1 MRRAKIVA
9 TLGPA
14 TDSKEVVTQLIKSG
28 MNVARLNMSHGDVA
42 EHQRRLD
49 LVRSVSD
56 ELHIPVAVLAD
67 LQGPKIRIGRFKN
80 GREILEE
87 GANFSI
93 TTKKID
99 GSATSVSTSYSGI
112 VADVSVGDELLIDD
126 GRIKLRVKNKTSDTL
141 DCEVIEGGTISDN
154 KGLNLPGVMVSVPAL
169 SEKDELDLRWALDN
183 EVDWIALSFVRN
195 AADIDR
201 VHEIMDEKNYWI
213 PTIAKI
219 EKPQAVDNL
228 DEILDRF
235 DGIMIARGD
244 LGVEL
249 PLEMVPLVQK
259 DAITRARN
267 AGKPVL
273 VATQM
278 LESMISASRPTRA
291 EASDVANA
299 ILDGADAL
307 MLSGE
312 TSVGENPALV
322 VATMAKVIEH
332 VEREA
337 LDKLIKLQP
346 QNRVSVARALTASAI
361 QVGEFIGAKYLIAFS
376 ETGRSARLM
385 ARHRSQIPILTYTP
399 LPRVLRQL
407 SLLWGVTP
415 YLVGVVHHTDEMV
428 DQVDRDL
435 IAHGLAS
442 EGELVVIV
450 AGVPP
455 GIPGTTNGMRVHKV
469 GFGSKES

>member
-14 TDSKEVVTQLIKSG
+14 TDDEAVLVGLINAG
-28 MNVARLNMSHGDVA
+28 MNVARLNMSHGDISD
-42 EHQRRLD
+42 HQTRLG
-49 LVRSVSD
+49 LVREVS
-56 ELHIPVAVLAD
+56 EKLNKPVAVLAD
-67 LQGPKIRIGRFKN
+67 LQGPKIRVGRFKN
-80 GREILEE
+80 KSENLQE
-87 GANFSI
+87 GATFSVTVKDI
-93 TTKKID
+93 E
-99 GSATSVSTSYSGI
+99 GTSEIVSTTYGGLI
-112 VADVSVGDELLIDD
+112 ADVSIGDDLLIDD
-126 GRIKLRVKNKTSDTL
+126 GRIKLTVKNKTIDTL
-141 DCEVIEGGTISDN
+141 ECLVIEGGVISDN
-154 KGLNLPGVMVSVPAL
+154 KGLNLPGVLVGVPAL
-169 SEKDELDLRWALDN
+169 SEKDEIDLKWALQN

-195 AADIDR
+195 GKDIER
-201 VHEIMDEKNYWI
+201 VHEIMRETNTWV

-219 EKPQAVDNL
+219 EKPQAVENL
-228 DEILDRF
+228 DEILEKF

-267 AGKPVL
+267 AGKPVI
-273 VATQM
+273 VATQL

-312 TSVGENPALV
+312 TSVGVNPVLV
-322 VATMAKVIEH
+322 VSTMAKVIEH
-332 VEREA
+332 VESEA
-337 LDKLIKLQP
+337 LDKLLKLEP
-346 QNRVSVARALTASAI
+346 HTRISVARALTASAI
-361 QVGEFIGAKYLIAFS
+361 VVGEFIGAKYLVAFS

-385 ARHRSQIPILTYTP
+385 ARHRSKIPILTYTP
-399 LPRVLRQL
+399 LPKVLRRL
-407 SLLWGVTP
+407 SLIWGVTA

-428 DQVDRDL
+428 DLVDRDL
-435 IAHGLAS
+435 IARGYAQ
-442 EGELVVIV
+442 EEELVVIV

-469 GFGSKES
+469 GFGSKEG

>member
-9 TLGPA
+9 TLGPS

-99 GSATSVSTSYSGI
+99 GSATSGSTSYSGI

>member
-56 ELHIPVAVLAD
+56 ELNVPVAVLAD

-87 GANFSI
+87 GASFSI

-99 GSATSVSTSYSGI
+99 GSATGVSTSYSGI

-415 YLVGVVHHTDEMV
+415 YL
-428 DQVDRDL
+428 
-435 IAHGLAS
+435 
-442 EGELVVIV
+442 
-450 AGVPP
+450 
-455 GIPGTTNGMRVHKV
+455 
-469 GFGSKES
+469 

>member
-14 TDSKEVVTQLIKSG
+14 TDDEAVLVGLINAG
-28 MNVARLNMSHGDVA
+28 MNVARLNMSHGDISD
-42 EHQRRLD
+42 HQTRLG
-49 LVRSVSD
+49 LIREVS
-56 ELHIPVAVLAD
+56 EKLNKPVAVLAD
-67 LQGPKIRIGRFKN
+67 LQGPKIRVGRFKN
-80 GREILEE
+80 KSENLQE
-87 GANFSI
+87 GATFSVTVKDI
-93 TTKKID
+93 E
-99 GSATSVSTSYSGI
+99 GTSEIVSTTYGGLI
-112 VADVSVGDELLIDD
+112 ADVSIGDDLLIDD
-126 GRIKLRVKNKTSDTL
+126 GRIKLTVKNKTIDTL
-141 DCEVIEGGTISDN
+141 ECLVIEGGVISDN
-154 KGLNLPGVMVSVPAL
+154 KGLNLPGVLVGVPAL
-169 SEKDELDLRWALDN
+169 SEKDEIDLKWALQN

-195 AADIDR
+195 GKDIER
-201 VHEIMDEKNYWI
+201 VHEIMRETNTWV

-219 EKPQAVDNL
+219 EKPQAVENL
-228 DEILDRF
+228 DEILEKF

-267 AGKPVL
+267 AGKPVI
-273 VATQM
+273 VATQL

-312 TSVGENPALV
+312 TSVGVNPVLV
-322 VATMAKVIEH
+322 VSTMAKVIEH
-332 VEREA
+332 VESEA
-337 LDKLIKLQP
+337 LDKLLKLEP
-346 QNRVSVARALTASAI
+346 HTRISVARALTASAI
-361 QVGEFIGAKYLIAFS
+361 VVGEFIGAKYLVAFS

-385 ARHRSQIPILTYTP
+385 ARHRSKIPILTYTP
-399 LPRVLRQL
+399 LPKVLRRL
-407 SLLWGVTP
+407 SLIWGVTA

-428 DQVDRDL
+428 DLVDRDL
-435 IAHGLAS
+435 IARGYAK
-442 EGELVVIV
+442 EEELVVIV

-469 GFGSKES
+469 GFGSKEG

>member
-361 QVGEFIGAKYLIAFS
+361 QVGEFIVDYYLIAFS

>member
-28 MNVARLNMSHGDVA
+28 MNVARLNMSHGDAA

>member
-14 TDSKEVVTQLIKSG
+14 TDSKEVITQLIKSG
-28 MNVARLNMSHGDVA
+28 MNVARLNMSHGDAA

-56 ELHIPVAVLAD
+56 ELNVPVAVLAD

-87 GANFSI
+87 GASFSI

-99 GSATSVSTSYSGI
+99 GSANSVSTSYSGI

-126 GRIKLRVKNKTSDTL
+126 GRIKLRVKNKTTDTL

>member
-42 EHQRRLD
+42 EHQQRLD

-87 GANFSI
+87 GENFSI

>member
-14 TDSKEVVTQLIKSG
+14 TDSKEVITQLIKSG
-28 MNVARLNMSHGDVA
+28 MNVARLNMSHGDAA
-42 EHQRRLD
+42 EHQKRLD

-56 ELHIPVAVLAD
+56 ELNVPVAVLAD

-87 GANFSI
+87 GASFSI

-126 GRIKLRVKNKTSDTL
+126 GRIKLRVKNKTTDTL

>member
-14 TDSKEVVTQLIKSG
+14 TDSKEVITQLIKSG
-28 MNVARLNMSHGDVA
+28 MNVARLNMSHGDAA
-42 EHQRRLD
+42 EHQKRLD

-56 ELHIPVAVLAD
+56 ELNVPVAVLAD

-87 GANFSI
+87 GASFSI

-112 VADVSVGDELLIDD
+112 VADVSVGDDLLIDD
-126 GRIKLRVKNKTSDTL
+126 GRIKLRVKNKTTDTL

>member
-28 MNVARLNMSHGDVA
+28 MNVARLNMSHGDVT
-42 EHQRRLD
+42 EHQQRLD

>member
-42 EHQRRLD
+42 EHQQRLD

-169 SEKDELDLRWALDN
+169 SEKDELDLRWALDY

-201 VHEIMDEKNYWI
+201 VHEIMEEKNYWI

>member
-14 TDSKEVVTQLIKSG
+14 TDSKEVITQLIKSG
-28 MNVARLNMSHGDVA
+28 MNVARLNMSHGDA
-42 EHQRRLD
+42 SEHQRRLD

-56 ELHIPVAVLAD
+56 ELKVPIAVLAD

-80 GREILEE
+80 GREILQE
-87 GANFSI
+87 GASFSI
-93 TTKKID
+93 TTKNLE
-99 GSATSVSTSYSGI
+99 GSAMSVSTSYSGI
-112 VADVSVGDELLIDD
+112 VNDVSVGDELLIDD
-126 GRIKLRVKNKTSDTL
+126 GRIKLKVKNTTQDTL
-141 DCEVIEGGTISDN
+141 DCVVIEGGAISDN

-169 SEKDELDLRWALDN
+169 SEKDEVDLRWALDN
-183 EVDWIALSFVRN
+183 QVDWIALSFVRN
-195 AADIDR
+195 AADIER

-332 VEREA
+332 VEQEA

-435 IAHGLAS
+435 IAHGLAN

>member
-1 MRRAKIVA
+1 VRRAKIVA

-42 EHQRRLD
+42 EHQQRLD

>member
-14 TDSKEVVTQLIKSG
+14 TDDEAVLVGLINAG
-28 MNVARLNMSHGDVA
+28 MNVARLNMSHGDISD
-42 EHQRRLD
+42 HQTRLG
-49 LVRSVSD
+49 LIREVS
-56 ELHIPVAVLAD
+56 EKLNKPVAVLAD
-67 LQGPKIRIGRFKN
+67 LQGPKIRVGRFKN
-80 GREILEE
+80 KSENLQE
-87 GANFSI
+87 GATFSVTVKDI
-93 TTKKID
+93 E
-99 GSATSVSTSYSGI
+99 GTSEIVSTTYGGLI
-112 VADVSVGDELLIDD
+112 ADVSIGDDLLIDD
-126 GRIKLRVKNKTSDTL
+126 GRIKLTVKNKTIDTL
-141 DCEVIEGGTISDN
+141 ECLVIEGGVISDN
-154 KGLNLPGVMVSVPAL
+154 KGLNLPGVLVGVPAL
-169 SEKDELDLRWALDN
+169 SEKDEIDLKWALQN

-195 AADIDR
+195 GKDIER
-201 VHEIMDEKNYWI
+201 VHEIMRETNTWV

-219 EKPQAVDNL
+219 EKPQAVENL
-228 DEILDRF
+228 DEILEKF

-267 AGKPVL
+267 AGKPVI
-273 VATQM
+273 VATQL

-312 TSVGENPALV
+312 TSVGVNPVLV
-322 VATMAKVIEH
+322 VSTMAKVIEH
-332 VEREA
+332 VESEA
-337 LDKLIKLQP
+337 LDKLLKLEP
-346 QNRVSVARALTASAI
+346 HTRISVARALTASAI
-361 QVGEFIGAKYLIAFS
+361 VVGEFIGAKYLVAFS

-385 ARHRSQIPILTYTP
+385 ARHRSKIPILTYTP
-399 LPRVLRQL
+399 LPKVLRRL
-407 SLLWGVTP
+407 SLIWGVTA

-428 DQVDRDL
+428 DLVDRDL
-435 IAHGLAS
+435 IARGYAQ
-442 EGELVVIV
+442 EEELVVIV

-469 GFGSKES
+469 GFGSKEG

>member
-42 EHQRRLD
+42 EHQQRLD

-87 GANFSI
+87 GASFSI

-126 GRIKLRVKNKTSDTL
+126 GRIKLRVKNKTTDTL

>member
-1 MRRAKIVA
+1 VRRAKIVA

-14 TDSKEVVTQLIKSG
+14 TDSKEVITQLIKSG
-28 MNVARLNMSHGDVA
+28 MNVARLNMSHGDAA

-56 ELHIPVAVLAD
+56 ELNVPVAVLAD

-87 GANFSI
+87 GASFSI

-99 GSATSVSTSYSGI
+99 GSATSVSTGYSGI
-112 VADVSVGDELLIDD
+112 VADVSVGDDLLIDD
-126 GRIKLRVKNKTSDTL
+126 GRIKLRVKNKTTDTL

-322 VATMAKVIEH
+322 VSTMAKVIEH

>member
-14 TDSKEVVTQLIKSG
+14 TDSKEVITQLIKSG
-28 MNVARLNMSHGDVA
+28 MNVARLNMSHGDAA

-56 ELHIPVAVLAD
+56 ELNVPVAVLAD

-87 GANFSI
+87 GASFSI

-322 VATMAKVIEH
+322 VSTMAKVIEH

>member
-42 EHQRRLD
+42 EHQQRLD

>member
-14 TDSKEVVTQLIKSG
+14 TDTEEVISRLITAG
-28 MNVARLNMSHGDVA
+28 MNVARLNMSHSDVS
-42 EHQRRLD
+42 EHLKRLN
-49 LVRSVSD
+49 LVRSVSAK
-56 ELHIPVAVLAD
+56 LNKPVAVLAD
-67 LQGPKIRIGRFKN
+67 LQGPKIRIGKFKN
-80 GREILEE
+80 GRELLNE
-87 GANFSI
+87 GAKFSI
-93 TTKKID
+93 TTKKVEGDQNI
-99 GSATSVSTSYSGI
+99 VSTSYLGL
-112 VADVSVGDELLIDD
+112 VNDVSIGDEILIDD
-126 GRIKLRVKNKTSDTL
+126 GRIKLVVKNSSADTL
-141 DCEVIEGGTISDN
+141 ECEVIEGGQISDN

-169 SEKDELDLRWALDN
+169 SEKDELDLRWALEN
-183 EVDWIALSFVRN
+183 QVDWIALSFVRN
-195 AADIDR
+195 AADISR
-201 VHEIMDEKNYWI
+201 VHEIMKEMEYQI

-219 EKPQAVDNL
+219 EKPQAVENL
-228 DEILDRF
+228 DEILDKF

-267 AGKPVL
+267 AGKPVI

-278 LESMISASRPTRA
+278 LESMINASRPTRA

-312 TSVGENPALV
+312 TSVGANPALV

-332 VEREA
+332 VEQRA
-337 LDKLIKLQP
+337 LDKLIKLAP

-399 LPRVLRQL
+399 LPKVLR
-407 SLLWGVTP
+407 
-415 YLVGVVHHTDEMV
+415 
-428 DQVDRDL
+428 
-435 IAHGLAS
+435 
-442 EGELVVIV
+442 
-450 AGVPP
+450 
-455 GIPGTTNGMRVHKV
+455 
-469 GFGSKES
+469 